1 MAIIAISRQMGSEGY
16 TVAAAVARALN
27 YDYVDRQILLRAAKA
42 YDVPEARLAQVA
54 ERQLSGWQA
63 FDEER
68 LRYRTFLDAAYYG
81 FAEKDNVVTAGR
93 GIATLVHGVSHA
105 LRIRI
110 IAPFEVRVART
121 MKKENLDHAK
131 AVRRVHE
138 YDQDVT
144 ARIAYLFGPAWMIPE
159 NYDLVIN
166 TAREDPALYAD
177 MVVSVASHPG
187 FRATPES
194 TQFIK
199 NLSLAAQVRA
209 AIANDAQTR
218 TTHLEATAD
227 KGHVSLQGP
236 IWDVAVRDAVLRV
249 AKEVPGVVSV
259 SCEGVVISRFR
270 SLMG

>member
-16 TVAAAVARALN
+16 TIAAAVAQALN

-42 YDVPEARLAQVA
+42 YDVPEARLADVA
-54 ERQLSGWQA
+54 ERQVSGWQA

-68 LRYRTFLDAAYYG
+68 LRYRTFLDAAYYK
-81 FAEKDNVVTAGR
+81 FAERDNVVTAGR
-93 GIATLVHGVSHA
+93 GIATLVRGVSHA

-131 AVRRVHE
+131 AARRVHE

-166 TAREDPALYAD
+166 TVRDDPALYAE
-177 MVVSVASHPG
+177 MVVSVASHPR

-209 AIANDAQTR
+209 AIAQNAR
-218 TTHLEATAD
+218 TGTIHLEAMAD

-236 IWDVAVRDAVLRV
+236 VRDAAVRDAAVRV
-249 AKEVPGVVSV
+249 ARAVPGVVSV
-259 SCEGVVISRFR
+259 SCEGAVVSRFR
-270 SLMG
+270 SLIG

>member
-1 MAIIAISRQMGSEGY
+1 MAIIAISRQMGSGGY
-16 TVAAAVARALN
+16 TIAAAAAKALN
-27 YDYVDRQILLRAAKA
+27 YDYVDRQMIVNAAKA
-42 YDVPEARLAQVA
+42 FDVRAADLAQVA
-54 ERQLSGWQA
+54 EQHLSGWQA
-63 FDEER
+63 FNEEK
-68 LRYRTFLDAAYYG
+68 LRYRTFLDAAYYK

-131 AVRRVHE
+131 ATRKVHA
-138 YDQDVT
+138 YDEDVT

-166 TAREDPALYAD
+166 TAYDDPALYTD
-177 MVVSVASHPG
+177 MVVSVASHPR

-194 TQFIK
+194 TQMIK
-199 NLSLAAQVRA
+199 NRSLAAQVRA
-209 AIANDAQTR
+209 AIAQNADTR

-227 KGHVSLQGP
+227 NGHVSLKGP
-236 IWDVAVRDAVLRV
+236 VWNVAIRDAVMRV
-249 AKEVPGVVSV
+249 AQEVPGVLSL
-259 SCEGVVISRFR
+259 SCEEVVISRFH
-270 SLMG
+270 SLLG

>member
-1 MAIIAISRQMGSEGY
+1 MAIIAISRQMGSGGY
-16 TVAAAVARALN
+16 TIAAAAAKALN

-42 YDVPEARLAQVA
+42 YDVPEARLAQTA
-54 ERQLSGWQA
+54 ERQLAGWQA

-68 LRYRTFLDAAYYG
+68 ARYRTFLDAAYYT

-93 GIATLVHGVSHA
+93 GIATLVRGVSHA
-105 LRIRI
+105 VRIRI

-121 MKKENLDHAK
+121 MKKEHVDHAR
-131 AVRRVHE
+131 ATRWVRE

-166 TAREDPALYAD
+166 TARDHPALYTD
-177 MVVSVASHPG
+177 MVVSVASHPS

-194 TQFIK
+194 TQLVR

-209 AIANDAQTR
+209 AIAQSPETKAV
-218 TTHLEATAD
+218 HLEAIAD
-227 KGHVSLQGP
+227 AGRVSLQGP
-236 IWDVAVRDAVLRV
+236 VWNIGARDAALRI
-249 AKEVPGVVSV
+249 AQGVPGVLSV
-259 SCEGVVISRFR
+259 SCEGVVVSRFH
-270 SLMG
+270 SLIG